1 MALKAKGEKHGPGQ
15 ALSSNS
21 VVWKK
26 ERLGGIFND
35 TGTYQEKQKFQ
46 NNLIKG
52 PTNTGKTFVLKTS
65 KWEAF

>member
-15 ALSSNS
+15 STEL
-21 VVWKK
+21 KFC
-26 ERLGGIFND
+26 RLEKGKVGRHFKD

-52 PTNTGKTFVLKTS
+52 PTNSGKTFLLKTS

>member
-15 ALSSNS
+15 SIEL
-21 VVWKK
+21 KFC
-26 ERLGGIFND
+26 RLEKGKVGRHFND

-52 PTNTGKTFVLKTS
+52 PTNTGKTFLLETS